1 MFGGFSKS
9 FSYGRR
15 GVTSSYTET
24 VPDIS
29 GTANI
34 AWTDN
39 TYFDFWT
46 SQTATSTDILGSI
59 QNRCFQLCF
68 AHQAVIISN
77 DSVNRLAVGTYSTQ
91 VASPKRWYYAVGIA
105 PYIQRVGISH
115 SGLSSDSTSNLT
127 SSSGAFV
134 QHPAGATM
142 TVPANTWFIV
152 GHSIIPFRA
161 VRTLAAPRTAQIS
174 GSNVVTAFPTI
185 YEYASQSESRSP
197 LQLGGFGRP
206 IRVWQGYSHVMSMK
220 FRLYETNGSA
230 VSVVAQSP
238 FSGGGNSY
246 QFSSDVNS
254 YLSRAASD
262 DWALGTGNFTIEWFG
277 YQTDTTQFQRVFT
290 VGDYSGGLSP
300 ITIGVSIESG
310 TFYYWR
316 NGSAT
321 NVGSANNGNAW
332 VHWAIV
338 RSSSVTRIYRNG
350 VQFGSNINDT
360 TDYNNLVRDLY
371 IGNTNTPAT
380 NAAFVGY
387 ITNFRWIKGWAVYSG
402 AFTVPT
408 SALTAVSA
416 ANPYGGSNTSAVA
429 AGLTKLL
436 LVP

>member
-1 MFGGFSKS
+1 MFGAFSKS
-9 FSYGRR
+9 FGLGRR
-15 GVTSSYTET
+15 GVTAPYTIT
-24 VPDIS
+24 TPDIS
-29 GTANI
+29 TTSNI

-46 SQTATSTDILGSI
+46 SQTSTTTDILGSV
-59 QNRCFQLCF
+59 QNRCFQLCY
-68 AHQAVIISN
+68 AHQAIIISN
-77 DSVNRLAVGTYSTQ
+77 DGVNRLAVGTYSTQ
-91 VASPKRWYYAVGIA
+91 VASPKRWWYAVGVA
-105 PYIQRVGISH
+105 PNIQRVGVTH

-161 VRTLAAPRTAQIS
+161 VRSLANPRTAQVS
-174 GSNVVTAFPTI
+174 GADVITVFPTI
-185 YEYASQSESRSP
+185 YEYGSQSETRSP
-197 LQLGGFGRP
+197 MQLGGYGRTT
-206 IRVWQGYSHVMSMK
+206 RTWQGYSHVLSMK
-220 FRLYETNGSA
+220 FRLYEITGSA
-230 VSVVAQSP
+230 VTTVAQSP

-246 QFSSDVNS
+246 QFSSNVNS
-254 YLSRAASD
+254 YLARPASD
-262 DWALGTGNFTIEWFG
+262 DWALGTGNFTIEWFS

-290 VGDYSGGLSP
+290 IGDFSGGLSP
-300 ITIGVSIESG
+300 IVIGVSIESG

-316 NGSAT
+316 NGAST
-321 NVGSANNGNAW
+321 NVGAANNGNAW

-350 VQFGSNINDT
+350 VQFGSNISDT
-360 TDYNNLVRDLY
+360 TDYNSLTKDLY

-387 ITNFRWIKGWAVYSG
+387 ITNFRWVKGQAVYTG

-408 SALTAVSA
+408 SALTSAPA
-416 ANPYGGSNTSAVA
+416 ANPYGGSNTA
-429 AGLTKLL
+429 AITAGNTKLL